1 MERGCFWYNLAM
13 KEEKLR
19 QFIEKRR
26 YLVWWV
32 KNPGNLG
39 PKSIVEATLNYGNWE
54 DVQELIGIMGIDEV
68 ARIFRENSKPSEIGR
83 QNYRPEIK
91 HYFDLYFKKYA

>member
-1 MERGCFWYNLAM
+1 M

-19 QFIEKRR
+19 QFIEERR
-26 YLVWWV
+26 HLVWWV

-54 DVQELIGIMGIDEV
+54 DVQELISIMGMDEV

-83 QNYRPEIK
+83 QNYDK
-91 HYFDLYFKKYA
+91 MTKNYFNLYFNKHASFRE